1 MEKRKIRNE
10 LSDVMLGVMSGGLSV
25 ERVKDGLDKAL
36 LLASELGESVA
47 FSVAWKKVG

>member
-1 MEKRKIRNE
+1 MESKKNE
-10 LSDVMLGVMSGGLSV
+10 LSDIMLGVMCGGLSV

-36 LLASELGESVA
+36 LLASELGETIA